1 MPVEIFEV
9 EDLLAIGHHFL
20 AIDMVISSLM
30 ARWVLNHFPVIGI
43 ITLTRVSRITIRDL
57 MIMILD
63 LQFQTINLQTM
74 DMVVLLILILAL
86 LLTRTAGN
94 PMKVGI
100 DSLNI
105 LIVIGINI

>member
-43 ITLTRVSRITIRDL
+43 ITLTRVSRIIIRDL

-63 LQFQTINLQTM
+63 LQLQTINLQTM
-74 DMVVLLILILAL
+74 DMAVLLILILAL

-94 PMKVGI
+94 PMKV